1 MYSEKELKLIKQFLK
16 DLESI
21 KKLSNN
27 KRFNQILR
35 IQVAYEHIIE
45 MKKECENA
53 KR

>member
-1 MYSEKELKLIKQFLK
+1 MMYTDKELKLIKQFLK

-35 IQVAYEHIIE
+35 IEVAYEHIIE
-45 MKKECENA
+45 MEKDGKYA
-53 KR
+53 

>member
-1 MYSEKELKLIKQFLK
+1 MYTDKELKLIKQFLK

-35 IQVAYEHIIE
+35 IEVAYEHIIE
-45 MKKECENA
+45 MEKDGKHA
-53 KR
+53 